1 MQENGTAGARV
12 RRAFGASTAVQTIT
26 LAPGSPRVDC
36 TAEIDRHESETFLK
50 AAFPLDVRADHAAAV
65 TQFGH
70 VGIGGAVREGHR
82 INLPERRVRGS
93 GRVAPLAAT
102 EHDGLVVSAVK
113 LADDGSGDVVV
124 RLYEAL
130 GARAA
135 GRLTLGFA
143 AAPVV
148 VTDLLERPFDTP
160 PPELTDGVVALV
172 LRPFRILTLRL
183 RRS

>member
-1 MQENGTAGARV
+1 VRSAR
-12 RRAFGASTAVQTIT
+12 ATGSTCPSGGSA
-26 LAPGSPRVDC
+26 APG
-36 TAEIDRHESETFLK
+36 ES
-50 AAFPLDVRADHAAAV
+50 R
-65 TQFGH
+65 
-70 VGIGGAVREGHR
+70 
-82 INLPERRVRGS
+82 
-93 GRVAPLAAT
+93 PLAAT

-160 PPELTDGVVALV
+160 PPGLTDGVVALV